1 MYLHLSDSRPWR
13 TRIVLKGRTCA
24 PGNRSDIVVSPESS
38 DDLFFARPVTPH
50 DPDVALDEDLYCL
63 TCGYNLRGLY
73 GDPVRCPECGEL
85 NDLGTAAIPAEFI
98 RRGLREMETAPT
110 YCTAF
115 ALMIA
120 ACLPCILLASL
131 PVPVYA
137 SAALVALVVA
147 WTAGY
152 REMKNRYHDQ
162 PGWRRI
168 LVEFHLA
175 AVLCTIAIPAV
186 MAVCIIERYPLY
198 DVPGPVWVGAGILWF
213 PCFVLGLRIYYSS
226 TRKRIAVMQR
236 DAAVRIA
243 RETLRKALHQ
253 LKPRL

>member
-1 MYLHLSDSRPWR
+1 MYLHLPDSRPLRVWLI
-13 TRIVLKGRTCA
+13 TGGRACA
-24 PGNRSDIVVSPESS
+24 PGNRSDIIVSPEPS
-38 DDLFFARPVTPH
+38 DDLFFAGPVTPR
-50 DPDVALDEDLYCL
+50 DPDLALDEDLYCL

-120 ACLPCILLASL
+120 ACLAFVLLTNWPQSAC
-131 PVPVYA
+131 PG
-137 SAALVALVVA
+137 AALVGLLVA
-147 WTAGY
+147 WSTGY
-152 REMKNRYHDQ
+152 REMKSRYHDR

-168 LVEFHLA
+168 LVDFHVATL
-175 AVLCTIAIPAV
+175 LCTIAIPAV
-186 MAVCIIERYPLY
+186 ISVCLIKDYPLY
-198 DVPGPVWVGAGILWF
+198 AVPGPVWIGAGVIGV
-213 PCFVLGLRIYYSS
+213 PCFVGGLRIYYAS
-226 TRKRIAVMQR
+226 RKRIAVMQR

-243 RETLRKALHQ
+243 RETLRRALHQ
-253 LKPRL
+253 FKRRL

>member
-1 MYLHLSDSRPWR
+1 M
-13 TRIVLKGRTCA
+13 RIVLKGCTCA
-24 PGNRSDIVVSPESS
+24 PGNGSDIVVPPEPS
-38 DDLFFARPVTPH
+38 DDLLFAGPVTPR
-50 DPDVALDEDLYCL
+50 DPDAALDEDLYCL

-110 YCTAF
+110 SCTAF

-120 ACLPCILLASL
+120 ACLPFILLARW
-131 PVPVYA
+131 PVPIYA
-137 SAALVALVVA
+137 TAALVALVVA
-147 WTAGY
+147 WASGY

-162 PGWRRI
+162 PGWHRI
-168 LVEFHLA
+168 LIEFHLA

-186 MAVCIIERYPLY
+186 ITVCIIKGYRLY
-198 DVPGPVWVGAGILWF
+198 RVPEAVWIGAGVLWV
-213 PCFVLGLRIYYSS
+213 PCFIWGLRIYYSS

-253 LKPRL
+253 WKRRL